1 MERRIIE
8 HWETS
13 PNNMLLLSSSLR
25 TAKGAISFVVKED
38 EIKIRHYATFNSPIH
53 NLTGFPSSK
62 IFNPKK
68 NWQESGSSNKCH
80 LKAVSKLI
88 YDSQQLLSTIET
100 VYEIPESY
108 TGPKY
113 RKRTIIWRHAHHYVK
128 ETLRVEME
136 YQDGKKDIGEF
147 SQVTRKGKSVLR
159 IIWTCQYGPNKQN
172 ISFL

>member
-1 MERRIIE
+1 MECRIVE

-13 PNNMLLLSSSLR
+13 LNNMLLLSSSLR

-53 NLTGFPSSK
+53 TLTGFPSSN
-62 IFNPKK
+62 IFSQKK
-68 NWQESGSSNKCH
+68 NWQESGSSNKCR

-113 RKRTIIWRHAHHYVK
+113 RKRTIIWQHAYAVK
-128 ETLRVEME
+128 VLLRVEME

-147 SQVTRKGKSVLR
+147 SKVTRKGKSVLK